1 MFVITG
7 NINGREVYIGNDKEE
22 KENIKPKIT
31 FFLEDIFL
39 FRTKQEAQ
47 RYIKKHQQYLLSIK
61 FDNNILNINEVP
73 LIRIQKC
80 NIEKYNEYYNI

>member
-7 NINGREVYIGNDKEE
+7 NINGREVYIGNDREEE
-22 KENIKPKIT
+22 KIKPRIT
-31 FFLEDIFL
+31 FFLNDIFL
-39 FRTKQEAQ
+39 FQTKQEAQ

-80 NIEKYNEYYNI
+80 DIKKYNEYYNI